1 MLEID
6 PKTTALVIV
15 DLQGGILALPMTP
28 HDGSSVVACAV
39 ALGRALDAAGGLVA
53 TVTITYSDRYAD
65 RPTPPVDAP
74 LALPPEGLPAGWGD
88 LHPAVATL
96 PARVRVTKR
105 QHSAF
110 FGTELDLQFRRR
122 GIGTVIVCG
131 LATNFG
137 VEGTARDAYNL
148 NYRVIIA
155 SDACSSTAPGLHDFA
170 IEKIL
175 PRVARVRTTAEI
187 LAALP
192 A

>member
-1 MLEID
+1 MLELD
-6 PKTTALVIV
+6 SKTTALVVI
-15 DLQGGILALPMTP
+15 DLQGGILALPATP
-28 HDGSSVVACAV
+28 HDSASVVTRAV
-39 ALGRALDAAGGLVA
+39 ALARALEAAGGLVA
-53 TVTITYSDRYAD
+53 VVNVAYSDRYLD

-74 LALPPEGLPAGWGD
+74 LALPPEGLPSDWAD
-88 LHPAVATL
+88 LHPAIEAL
-96 PARVRVTKR
+96 PASVRVTKR

-110 FGTELDLQFRRR
+110 FGTELDLQLRRR
-122 GIGTVIVCG
+122 GIATVIVCG

-137 VEGTARDAYNL
+137 VEGTVRDGYNL
-148 NYRVIIA
+148 NYGMIVA

-170 IEKIL
+170 MAHTL